1 MYFAQFLVDGDDGGH
16 ERSLP
21 RRNFG
26 AAVRPTSALLFHQ
39 RRSRSCIFNTVH
51 RHWLYSL

>member
-1 MYFAQFLVDGDDGGH
+1 MYFAQFLVVGDDGGD
-16 ERSLP
+16 EGGFP

-39 RRSRSCIFNTVH
+39 RRSRSCIFNAVH
-51 RHWLYSL
+51 QRWLYSL